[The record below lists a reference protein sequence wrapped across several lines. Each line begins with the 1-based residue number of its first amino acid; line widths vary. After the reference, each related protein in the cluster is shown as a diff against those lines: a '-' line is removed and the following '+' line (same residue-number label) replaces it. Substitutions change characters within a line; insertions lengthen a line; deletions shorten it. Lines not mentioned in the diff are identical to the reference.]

1 MTDRPSNARF
11 VRFCENLRDQL
22 GEYAWVAFAWI
33 IAMINEHLLPANRS
47 LDARAIADWCAAFME
62 AHDAGENQYRGLP
75 VDPAFAAAMDRPGN
89 LENFVYRGVKVS
101 VVPQVRPAYL
111 LGTGTAV
118 PFVPTYQLQLRKWIL
133 QHQMTDK
140 DMVAVVPEMQSS
152 FRGRDI

>member
-11 VRFCENLRDQL
+11 VRFCENLRDRL

-33 IAMINEHLLPANRS
+33 VALINEHLLPANRS
-47 LDARAIADWCAAFME
+47 LDARAIADWCAAFLE

-89 LENFVYRGVKVS
+89 LENFVYRGIKVS
-101 VVPQVRPAYL
+101 VVPQTRPAYL
-111 LGTGTAV
+111 LSSGTAV

-133 QHQMTDK
+133 QSQMTDR
-140 DMVAVVPEMQSS
+140 DLVAVSPNIQSS